1 MNEIK
6 KDTKIIPIYN
16 IGYDGPKF
24 NIGLVKTTT
33 GHTYFG
39 LYSDENSDWLILDKF
54 SLCVYDY
61 VTDEK
66 FDEKYSEL
74 DYTENLFT
82 DSLLNVCIDIYNKFD
97 LDEFNSSK
105 IEIPSNCSDL
115 DKDVF
120 INTVSDDYRYS
131 KFADYLTKCYGNK
144 IIKFDSSYNTK
155 TIIKIM
161 YFYWIYDKEYVP
173 YLYVSGNGI
182 TYTNTTDKI
191 ETSLS
196 ITNSKTM
203 SYRLG
208 DLLEIFLN
216 KDSDNDYIKQHIYE
230 PGDSFM
236 SDVIAEITSHYGNL
250 VNEMKDNPLFKE
262 EEQN

>member
-6 KDTKIIPIYN
+6 KYTKIVPIES
-16 IGYDGPKF
+16 IGYDVPKF
-24 NIGLVKTTT
+24 TIGLVKTTT

-39 LYSDENSDWLILDKF
+39 LYCDENSDWLILDKF

-61 VTDEK
+61 ITDEK
-66 FDEKYSEL
+66 FDEKYSEI
-74 DYTENLFT
+74 DRTEDLFT
-82 DSLLNVCIDIYNKFD
+82 DSLLQVCIDIYNKFD

-120 INTVSDDYRYS
+120 INTVSDDYRYN
-131 KFADYLTKCYGNK
+131 KFVEYLTKCYNSK
-144 IIKFDSSYNTK
+144 IIKFDNSCNNK
-155 TIIKIM
+155 TIIKITD
-161 YFYWIYDKEYVP
+161 FYWNYDIEYVP
-173 YLYVSGNGI
+173 YLYVSGTGI
-182 TYTNTTDKI
+182 TYTSTTDKN
-191 ETSLS
+191 ETSLT

-203 SYRLG
+203 NYRLG

-216 KDSDNDYIKQHIYE
+216 KDSENDYIKQHIYE